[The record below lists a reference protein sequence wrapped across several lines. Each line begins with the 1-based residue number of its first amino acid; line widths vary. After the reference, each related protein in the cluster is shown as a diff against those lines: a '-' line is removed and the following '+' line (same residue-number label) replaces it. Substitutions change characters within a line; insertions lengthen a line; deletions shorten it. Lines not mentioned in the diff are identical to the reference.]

1 MGPTVAVAAMFVDMV
16 GSTLQASA
24 LGPERAEAVRRRVFG
39 AFRSAVAEAGGSE
52 VKTTGDGVMV
62 VFTSAGSALD
72 GAVLVQRHLQRSN
85 QLVPE
90 DERVRIR
97 VGVAFGD
104 ATIDRDDYFGEP
116 IVEAARLC
124 DAAGADEIWVSDVVA
139 MMVRSGPHT
148 VEQLGQVELKGLTGS
163 RAVAR
168 VPWAEPEG
176 TNLVPLPAAVTTGLS
191 AAPHF
196 VGRETEL
203 SSLDRAWKAASNGER
218 TAALISGE
226 PGVGKTTLL
235 STFAAAAHGDGGV
248 VLHGRADDDLGV
260 PYLAWRGV
268 LEHLVEHVP
277 QDLLDAHVEVHGG
290 GLARVAANLRRRV
303 PDAPI
308 QTERDAEVERLL
320 LFQSVTALLASVSAH
335 SPVLILLEDL
345 HWADAPTL
353 SLLKHV
359 VSESAGARIMVL
371 LTFRD
376 TEVDRDHPLLE
387 VLSVI
392 HRHAAATRIPLGG
405 LDDLGVVQLME
416 ALAGHALDERGVG
429 FAHAVRTE
437 TDGNPYFVSEIIRDL
452 TESGQLVRSADG
464 RWRAADRIE
473 DVRVPLSV
481 REVVGQRIARLG
493 RQARDVLDAA
503 SIVGRD
509 FDIDLIAGVTGASV
523 DEVLDAL
530 DLAVGAHLVEAST
543 VPDRFTF
550 THALVQHVL
559 ADGLGPARSRQLH
572 RRVAAELEVAGA
584 GAAGQ
589 HATTIAHHWLAAT
602 VPVDPAKAIHY
613 ARLAGDEAVA
623 SLAPDEAVRWYRSA
637 LDLLD
642 PAVQSPERC
651 SLLVALGTAQRQ
663 MGDPAHRETLL
674 RAGEEAVAIGD
685 AESLVAA
692 LVANTRWFAPVGAI
706 DEERVAQLRR
716 AIVVLGDED
725 SAAKAQILAELAL
738 ELHFAAPMEERLR
751 LGEEAVEVARRVG
764 EPRAL
769 LFALIGAYY
778 SLNHPSTLRL
788 RGGWLDEAWEI
799 VDDLDDP
806 MLRYLT
812 ASRRLLWG
820 LEAVDR
826 DVFDEAYAV
835 MEEEAERLTQ
845 PLVTWE
851 FEFRGVVAA
860 MLDGDIALADARAA
874 RALEL
879 GIEMD
884 QPDAFARFGSQWV
897 QVRLSVG
904 DFAEIVPAVEKA
916 YSEQPRLRAYA
927 AVAAWAYAQVG
938 RIDDA
943 RRTLE
948 QWGPDYE
955 LDWDGSW
962 SVGESFFAQALCDVG
977 DREGAA
983 VMAERLAPYGES
995 IATTGLAFFGIVAHH
1010 LGCLTRVMGDHDAA
1024 DRHFDQAVE
1033 IARRM
1038 RAPYLL
1044 AEGLVE
1050 WARLDVERGGAHRQH
1065 AKARLE
1071 EASGLIEE
1079 YGFRG
1084 LAERAATF
1092 DPS

>member
-1 MGPTVAVAAMFVDMV
+1 M
-16 GSTLQASA
+16 
-24 LGPERAEAVRRRVFG
+24 
-39 AFRSAVAEAGGSE
+39 
-52 VKTTGDGVMV
+52 KTTGDGVMV

-72 GAVLVQRHLQRSN
+72 GAVLVQRHLHRSN

-104 ATIDRDDYFGEP
+104 VTIDRGDYFGEP
-116 IVEAARLC
+116 VVEAARLC
-124 DAAGADEIWVSDVVA
+124 DAAAAEEIWVSDIVA
-139 MMVRSGPHT
+139 MMVRSGPHD
-148 VEQLGQVELKGLTGS
+148 VEQLGQVELKGLSGP
-163 RAVAR
+163 RPVAR
-168 VPWAEPEG
+168 VPWAEPDDLR
-176 TNLVPLPAAVTTGLS
+176 LVPLPAAVTTGLIPD
-191 AAPHF
+191 AAF
-196 VGRETEL
+196 VGRESEMVM
-203 SSLDRAWKAASNGER
+203 LDRAWKAACNGER

-235 STFAAAAHGDGGV
+235 SAFAARVHDGGGV

-277 QDLLDAHVEVHGG
+277 ADLLDAHVAVHGG
-290 GLARVAANLRRRV
+290 GLARVAPSLGRRV
-303 PDAPI
+303 PAAPI
-308 QTERDAEVERLL
+308 PTERDAEVERLL
-320 LFQSVTALLASVSAH
+320 LFQSVTALLASMSVH
-335 SPVLILLEDL
+335 GPVLILLEDL
-345 HWADAPTL
+345 HWADSPTL

-359 VSESAGARIMVL
+359 VSESGEARIMLL

-376 TEVDRDHPLLE
+376 TDVDRDHPLLD

-392 HRHAAATRIPLGG
+392 HRHAASTRIPLAG
-405 LDDLGVVQLME
+405 LDDLGVVRLME
-416 ALAGHALDERGVG
+416 ALAGHDLDERGVE

-464 RWRAADRIE
+464 RWRARDRIE

-481 REVVGQRIARLG
+481 REVVGQRISRLG
-493 RQARDVLDAA
+493 RKARDVLDAA
-503 SIVGRD
+503 SIIGRD
-509 FDIDLIAGVTGASV
+509 FDIELVAGVTGASV

-530 DLAVGAHLVEAST
+530 DLAVTAHLVEAST
-543 VPDRFTF
+543 VSDRFTF

-559 ADGLGPARSRQLH
+559 ADGLGPARRRQLH
-572 RRVAAELEVAGA
+572 RRVAAELEVTGVGGA
-584 GAAGQ
+584 GR
-589 HATTIAHHWLAAT
+589 HATTIAHHFLAAT

-613 ARLAGDEAVA
+613 ARLAGDEAMA
-623 SLAPDEAVRWYRSA
+623 SLAPDDAVRWYHSA

-642 PAVQSPERC
+642 PAVHSPERC
-651 SLLVALGTAQRQ
+651 ELLVALGTAQRQ

-674 RAGEEAVAIGD
+674 RAGEESVESGD
-685 AESLVAA
+685 TESLVAA
-692 LVANTRWFAPVGAI
+692 VLANTRWFAPVGAI
-706 DEERVAQLRR
+706 DEERVALLRR
-716 AIVVLGDED
+716 ALVVLGEAD

-738 ELHFAAPMEERLR
+738 ELHFAAPMEERLQ

-769 LFALIGAYY
+769 LYALVGTFY

-788 RGGWLDEAWEI
+788 RGGWLDEAWAV
-799 VDDLDDP
+799 VDDLGDP
-806 MLRYLT
+806 MLRYLV

-820 LEAVDR
+820 LEAADR
-826 DVFDEAYAV
+826 DVLDEAYAV
-835 MEEEAERLTQ
+835 MTVEAERLRQ

-851 FEFRGVVAA
+851 FEFRGVVVA
-860 MLDGDIALADARAA
+860 MLDGDVALAEARAT

-879 GIEMD
+879 GIEMG

-897 QVRLSVG
+897 QFRLSLG
-904 DFAEIVPAVEKA
+904 DFDEIVPAVEQA

-927 AVAAWAYAQVG
+927 AVASWAYAQVG
-938 RIDDA
+938 RLDDA
-943 RRTLE
+943 RRTLQ

-977 DREGAA
+977 DRAGAA
-983 VMAERLAPYGES
+983 VLAERLAPYGES
-995 IATTGLAFFGIVAHH
+995 IATTGLAFFGVVAHH
-1010 LGCLTRVMGDHDAA
+1010 LGCLARVVGDHDAA
-1024 DRHFDQAVE
+1024 ERHFAQAVGV
-1033 IARRM
+1033 ARRM

-1050 WARLDVERGGAHRQH
+1050 WARNDVERDGARSPH
-1065 AKARLE
+1065 ADACLDEAR
-1071 EASGLIEE
+1071 GLIDEH
-1079 YGFRG
+1079 GFRG
-1084 LAERAATF
+1084 LGVRAAAL
-1092 DPS
+1092 DGS